1 MTNEAKK
8 ETEKEPTKREKL
20 EEFLINWTKEKQY
33 GSDWSDRKKYTP
45 HQGSLPVYW
54 YENKKLKNEIERQK
68 ELFNHQK
75 IELDYQETR
84 YKQCD
89 NERLRYREMAVEYR
103 EDNKRL
109 RQELFLLRK
118 ELKNDK

>member
-1 MTNEAKK
+1 M
-8 ETEKEPTKREKL
+8 
-20 EEFLINWTKEKQY
+20 
-33 GSDWSDRKKYTP
+33 
-45 HQGSLPVYW
+45 
-54 YENKKLKNEIERQK
+54 
-68 ELFNHQK
+68 FNHQK